1 MRWLLYRQ
9 RIYKRNMAK
18 IDKAGIYIDVQHL
31 MRIVYKAQFEMDKK
45 DRCVIYPTMMQLIL
59 DMLSHFCLSF
69 CTENKLEHLDIMI
82 AKFQAFKPMLRFCIE
97 EKMFKKELT
106 INSLRERVVKIE
118 EGIAKW
124 RKYLKE
130 SRQDQGLNGQG
141 RTL

>member
-1 MRWLLYRQ
+1 
-9 RIYKRNMAK
+9 
-18 IDKAGIYIDVQHL
+18 
-31 MRIVYKAQFEMDKK
+31 
-45 DRCVIYPTMMQLIL
+45 
-59 DMLSHFCLSF
+59 
-69 CTENKLEHLDIMI
+69 
-82 AKFQAFKPMLRFCIE
+82 
-97 EKMFKKELT
+97 MFKKELT

>member
-1 MRWLLYRQ
+1 
-9 RIYKRNMAK
+9 
-18 IDKAGIYIDVQHL
+18 
-31 MRIVYKAQFEMDKK
+31 
-45 DRCVIYPTMMQLIL
+45 
-59 DMLSHFCLSF
+59 
-69 CTENKLEHLDIMI
+69 MI

-141 RTL
+141 RTLWLWKESLPSFMVTTARFLPVSLFHLQQVVLVALQHEQRVELQRERDHEQQQLLQRVQGGSGEWIHTETIW